1 MEKEIDLLS
10 VVRLLMK
17 HIVVIVLVTFLS
29 GIAALII
36 STQFISKQY
45 TSKAQLYVENKSD
58 DKQSGVNV
66 NDINAAQKLAT
77 TCVIIFKSNTVM
89 NELAK
94 DSEIPYSPGALGS
107 MISVAAVNNTE
118 VMEIKVTCG
127 DPSQAHYIADKMLSI
142 CMKRYK
148 EIIQSG
154 SISIVDEATFSNQP
168 TSPNVMVNTF
178 IGLMAGFVVSCLL
191 LLVRDILDKR
201 VKPADDLAEMYSIPL
216 FAEIMDFEAK
226 GTKTSG
232 YSYKEA
238 TK

>member
-17 HIVVIVLVTFLS
+17 HIVVIVLVTFLA

-45 TSKAQLYVENKSD
+45 TSKAQLYVENKTD
-58 DKQSGVNV
+58 DKQSGVNIS
-66 NDINAAQKLAT
+66 DINAAQKLAA
-77 TCVIIFKSNTVM
+77 TCVIIFKSGTVM

-94 DSEIPYSPGALGS
+94 DSEIPYTASQLNS
-107 MISVAAVNNTE
+107 MISVTSVNNTE

-127 DPSQAHYIADKMLSI
+127 DPTVAHYIADKMLTI
-142 CMKRYK
+142 CMKRYT

-168 TSPNVMVNTF
+168 TSPNVTVNTF
-178 IGLMAGFVVSCLL
+178 IGLIAGFVVSCGLL
-191 LLVRDILDKR
+191 LIRDLLDKR
-201 VKPADDLAEMYSIPL
+201 VKPTDDLAEMYDIPL